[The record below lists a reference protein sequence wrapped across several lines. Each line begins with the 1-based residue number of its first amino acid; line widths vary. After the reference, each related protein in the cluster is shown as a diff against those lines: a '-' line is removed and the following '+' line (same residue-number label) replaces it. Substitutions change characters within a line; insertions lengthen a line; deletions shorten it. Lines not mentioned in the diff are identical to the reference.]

1 MKRGELWTVSAGPH
15 YAGKARPVLI
25 VQEDRFDATD
35 SVTVCLITTSASVSP
50 LFRITVNPTTAN
62 GLTSVSAIMID
73 KTTTIQRSKLGKRL
87 GHLSGKDLIQ
97 VNRSIALFFG
107 LSASSRGAKT

>member
-1 MKRGELWTVSAGPH
+1 VRRGELWTVSVGPN

-62 GLTSVSAIMID
+62 GLTRVSAIMVD
-73 KTTTIQRSKLGKRL
+73 KTTTIRRSKLGKRL
-87 GHLSGKDLIQ
+87 GRLSGEDLIH

-107 LSASSRGAKT
+107 LSTSSRGAKT